1 MVCVWPWS
9 QFSPSA
15 GTGIPGWLPTPFF
28 LSNSQPCEL
37 RKLLIHPTGALKS
50 YPLPVN
56 FLMSWFSC
64 GWVIRYLGLYLNY
77 LRFPQVA
84 ELHFLGYIWRL
95 NMILVFSFLHL
106 WNSSSYSNVW
116 KKHIRLGEKDSSV
129 LWCLFLWC
137 LLIPDYLWKQD
148 LIQRKNSCAFLH
160 FGLFFCLYRRNNL
173 WTWKERIFLSL
184 DVK

>member
-129 LWCLFLWC
+129 LWCLCSYGAFWSLTIC
-137 LLIPDYLWKQD
+137 ESRILFKGKIAAPFCTSGCFSVCIEEIICELG
-148 LIQRKNSCAFLH
+148 RKGSSYPLM
-160 FGLFFCLYRRNNL
+160 
-173 WTWKERIFLSL
+173 
-184 DVK
+184 